1 MRTEARKLHIIE
13 AVLKTENEAVLDAIE
28 TIVENDSTINISK
41 KSKVKFD
48 DLLGVL
54 THEEAEA
61 MKQTIEENFEK
72 INPDDWK

>member
-1 MRTEARKLHIIE
+1 MYSEARKLHIIE
-13 AVLKTENEAVLDAIE
+13 AVLKTDNEATLEAIE
-28 TIVENDSTINISK
+28 MIVDK
-41 KSKVKFD
+41 DAALLKSKNKFS

-54 THEEAEA
+54 TTEEADA

>member
-1 MRTEARKLHIIE
+1 MYTEARKLQIIE
-13 AVLKTENEAVLDAIE
+13 AVLKTENEAVLAAMEI
-28 TIVENDSTINISK
+28 IVEKENNSK
-41 KSKVKFD
+41 TNNSSKTKFS

-54 THEEAEA
+54 TNEEAES